1 MEEFRIRCKVH
12 DLSGKLA
19 KVAIGVDQFT
29 VEQIWNWIAT
39 NKYGFYT
46 EENGTKMPVKHVQN
60 GKRKYITTAPDGI
73 TENNLAE
80 LQNCKLHTGSR

>member
-1 MEEFRIRCKVH
+1 MEEFRIRCKVN
-12 DLSGKLA
+12 DASGRLA

-39 NKYGFYT
+39 NKYAFYT
-46 EENGTKMPVKHVQN
+46 EENGIKAPVKHVQK
-60 GKRKYITTAPDGI
+60 GRRKYITTAPDGI

-80 LQNCKLHTGSR
+80 LQICKVNMGSR